1 MQLRRLT
8 SPMICSRQGGDQDSW
23 SCVSSPKT
31 NRCEI
36 QELLMFQFKLKGK
49 KRMMAQLKALREE
62 KFALNLQRGKPFF
75 FFFSYSGSQW
85 IEHCPPTLGTVICF
99 TQMSFLMY
107 TYIQTVV
114 YLFKSCYKCT
124 YTSPSKSLL
133 EQDIQERN
141 KTYFMS
147 LLRS

>member
-49 KRMMAQLKALREE
+49 KRMMAQLKALRE

-75 FFFSYSGSQW
+75 FFFLFRLSMDWTLSTHIRDGNLLYSDVLFNVHLYPNSGVSFQV
-85 IEHCPPTLGTVICF
+85 LL
-99 TQMSFLMY
+99 QMYIHLSFKISFRAGH
-107 TYIQTVV
+107 TGE
-114 YLFKSCYKCT
+114 K
-124 YTSPSKSLL
+124 
-133 EQDIQERN
+133 
-141 KTYFMS
+141 
-147 LLRS
+147 